1 MITKKENGSPQKNY
15 AIRPK
20 ELRNPYYISDPD
32 LFKIYQK
39 SLPPPESYF
48 YFPKGEEIIII
59 NAINP
64 EKSLRR
70 IFYNVPLY
78 DFEKKLLIEYN
89 TLINSH
95 PENKLP
101 DYWDNAFN
109 LRFIHATE
117 CNIKKSYERMIKYID
132 WYHNMFPMNI
142 QPGDKIYQLLNLGFL
157 YVYGR
162 DCHFR
167 PIVICQPAMCQK
179 CLQSFEEK
187 EIIDASVFLFQFIVN
202 NMLIPGQIENWVM
215 ILNFEGSSP
224 LNLPD
229 VIKKLI
235 KTVSDN
241 FLSRLYKCYVY
252 GMSLFVNF
260 MFKIICNFLEEVTVQ
275 KITILDKN
283 NLGHLFENIRQ
294 DNVEEKFGGT
304 APNIQ
309 EGLEN
314 KNTLFPPRM
323 PSMNFTI
330 ENENQKNIL
339 ITKEE
344 YIQLVEDKKIREDC
358 ISPYLREEIEK
369 LKKEKELEEK
379 INNHFGNKSWKFQ
392 NEFEGKSKIKNI
404 NKSNNNIIFDFK
416 SFNNAKYN
424 FHKSINI
431 LNGNK

>member
-15 AIRPK
+15 TIRPK
-20 ELRNPYYISDPD
+20 ELRNPYYISDPE
-32 LFKIYQK
+32 LYKIYQK

-59 NAINP
+59 NAIKP

-101 DYWDNAFN
+101 DYWDNALN

-117 CNIKKSYERMIKYID
+117 CNIKKSYERMLKYID

-142 QPGDKIYQLLNLGFL
+142 QPGDKIYKLLNLGFL

-167 PIVICQPAMCQK
+167 PIVICQPKMCQK
-179 CLQSFEEK
+179 CLEFFDEK
-187 EIIDASVFLFQFIVN
+187 DIIDASVFLFQFIVN

-215 ILNFEGSSP
+215 ILNFEGSTQ

-229 VIKKLI
+229 VVKKLI
-235 KTVSDN
+235 KTVSEN

-252 GMSLFVNF
+252 GISLFINL
-260 MFKIICNFLEEVTVQ
+260 MFKLVCNFLEEVTVQ
-275 KITILDKN
+275 KITILDKDN
-283 NLGHLFENIRQ
+283 IGNLFENIRQ
-294 DNVEEKFGGT
+294 DNIEEKFGGT

-314 KNTLFPPRM
+314 QNTLFPPRM
-323 PSMNFTI
+323 PSTI
-330 ENENQKNIL
+330 FIIEKENQNNIL
-339 ITKEE
+339 ITKKE

-358 ISPYLREEIEK
+358 ISPYLREEIDK
-369 LKKEKELEEK
+369 LRKQKELEEK
-379 INNHFGNKSWKFQ
+379 INNNFANKKWKFQ
-392 NEFEGKSKIKNI
+392 NEFDGDNKIKNL
-404 NKSNNNIIFDFK
+404 NKCNNIILDFK
-416 SFNNAKYN
+416 SFNNAKHN